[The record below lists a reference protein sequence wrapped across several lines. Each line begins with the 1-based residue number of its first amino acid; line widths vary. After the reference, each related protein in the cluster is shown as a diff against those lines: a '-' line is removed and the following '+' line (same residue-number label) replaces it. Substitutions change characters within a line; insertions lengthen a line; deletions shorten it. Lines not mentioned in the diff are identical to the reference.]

1 MVFLTEF
8 LNLNINAK
16 REMIQK
22 LHNTLGLLITALYLN
37 NPQLNYMRG
46 LLDISREL
54 AELVFLN
61 DDTHFP
67 IIKANGEFLK
77 ILSKYNEL
85 QKKEELFLTATREHQ
100 HGNIGAI

>member
-37 NPQLNYMRG
+37 HPQLNYMRG

-54 AELVFLN
+54 VELVFLN

-85 QKKEELFLTATREHQ
+85 QKKEELFLTATREHKISGQ
-100 HGNIGAI
+100 YNI

>member
-1 MVFLTEF
+1 MLITEF
-8 LNLNINAK
+8 LSLNKNAK
-16 REMIQK
+16 REMLQK
-22 LHNTLGLLITALYLN
+22 LHNTIGLIITALYLN
-37 NPQLNYMRG
+37 HPQLNYVRG
-46 LLDISREL
+46 LLDISHEL

-61 DDTHFP
+61 DDAHYP

-100 HGNIGAI
+100 HENVGTI

>member
-1 MVFLTEF
+1 MVFITEF
-8 LNLNINAK
+8 LNLNVNAK
-16 REMIQK
+16 REMIHK
-22 LHNTLGLLITALYLN
+22 LHNTFGLIITALYLN
-37 NPQLNYMRG
+37 HPQLNYMRG

-61 DDTHFP
+61 DDSQFP

-85 QKKEELFLTATREHQ
+85 QKKEDLFLNATREH
-100 HGNIGAI
+100 HIGNIGII

>member
-61 DDTHFP
+61 DDAHFP

-85 QKKEELFLTATREHQ
+85 QKREELFLTTTREHQ
-100 HGNIGAI
+100 NGNIGTI

>member
-1 MVFLTEF
+1 MVFISEF

-16 REMIQK
+16 REMIHK
-22 LHNTLGLLITALYLN
+22 LYETLGLIITALYLN
-37 NPQLNYMRG
+37 HPQLNYVRG

-61 DDTHFP
+61 DDAHFP

-100 HGNIGAI
+100 QKLFGSI

>member
-8 LNLNINAK
+8 MILNTDAK

-37 NPQLNYMRG
+37 HPQLNYVRG

-61 DDTHFP
+61 DNTHYP
-67 IIKANGEFLK
+67 IIKANGDFLK

-85 QKKEELFLTATREHQ
+85 QKREELFLTATREH
-100 HGNIGAI
+100 ISSRIV

>member
-1 MVFLTEF
+1 MWITEF
-8 LNLNINAK
+8 LSLNKNAK
-16 REMIQK
+16 REMLQK
-22 LHNTLGLLITALYLN
+22 LHNTIGLIITALYLN
-37 NPQLNYMRG
+37 HPQLNYVRG

-61 DDTHFP
+61 DDTHYP

-85 QKKEELFLTATREHQ
+85 QKREELFLTATREHQ
-100 HGNIGAI
+100 NGNIGGL

>member
-1 MVFLTEF
+1 MVFLTDF
-8 LNLNINAK
+8 LNLNTNAK
-16 REMIQK
+16 REMLQK
-22 LHNTLGLLITALYLN
+22 LHNTLGLIITTLYLN
-37 NPQLNYMRG
+37 HPQLNYVRG

-61 DDTHFP
+61 DDTHYP

-85 QKKEELFLTATREHQ
+85 QKREELFLTATREHQ
-100 HGNIGAI
+100 NGNIGAI